1 MAGKIIV
8 VSNNKGGTGK
18 TTFAFHLAV
27 VSGEFKGFKT
37 LLVDMDVDQAD
48 AIRYALGISKEE
60 QKELVFDK
68 TYQTKYKN
76 VWVIATTKIEANY
89 KIWQKDYD
97 VIIVD
102 TDPQCEEFAR
112 AIQLAD
118 GVLIPFDG
126 RMSIEDAIDVVTE
139 LRKNKKRAIGI
150 INKSAS
156 LSIGRGCYLE
166 AKKIGIELSPLILT
180 KRVAFERAYQKRIP
194 VWDEN
199 PNVEF
204 DGICEDLLEELLR

>member
-1 MAGKIIV
+1 MGKIIV

-37 LLVDMDVDQAD
+37 LLVDMDLDQAD
-48 AIRYALGISKEE
+48 ALRYALGISKEE
-60 QKELVFDK
+60 QKELSLNK
-68 TYQTKYKN
+68 IYKTKYKN
-76 VWVIATTKIEANY
+76 VYVVATNEVVENKET
-89 KIWQKDYD
+89 WRKDYD
-97 VIIVD
+97 VIIID
-102 TDPQCEEFAR
+102 TDPQCKEFAE
-112 AIQLAD
+112 AIQFAD

-156 LSIGRGCYLE
+156 LTIGRGCYLE

-204 DGICEDLLEELLR
+204 DGICEDLLEALLR